1 MTENRLITAAIF
13 DMDGTIF
20 DTEQIYRR
28 AWLSAGVP
36 EPLYRSYIGTPRAYI
51 KKLLTENGFDAE
63 EIYRQKDAFTAAET
77 AVHVPVKPGAETCL
91 AFLKE
96 HGIRCAIATSSSVE
110 TAQTY
115 LAKSGL
121 APYFDVVCS
130 GNQVEH
136 GKPAPDVFLYAAEL
150 LGTAPEE
157 CFVAEDSF
165 NGVRAGH
172 AAGMFTVMIP
182 DLVAPD
188 EEILT
193 LADACLENLAQL
205 PDLLIEKK
213 LVNARD

>member
-1 MTENRLITAAIF
+1 MTENTQITAAIF
-13 DMDGTIF
+13 DMDGTIY

-28 AWLSAGVP
+28 AWLAAGVP
-36 EPLYRSYIGTPRAYI
+36 EDLYRSYIGTPRAYI
-51 KKLLTENGFDAE
+51 KKLLTEHGFDAE

-77 AVHVPVKPGAETCL
+77 AERVPLKPGALECL
-91 AFLKE
+91 SFLKE
-96 HGIRCAIATSSSVE
+96 HGIRTAIATSSSVE
-110 TAQTY
+110 TAHTY

-150 LGTAPEE
+150 LGAAPEE

-165 NGVRAGH
+165 NGVRAGR

-182 DLVAPD
+182 DLVEPD
-188 EEILT
+188 EEILA
-193 LADACLENLAQL
+193 LADACLESLSQL
-205 PDLLIEKK
+205 PALLVERKLIE
-213 LVNARD
+213 AE

>member
-1 MTENRLITAAIF
+1 MGQKAQIKAAIF

-77 AVHVPVKPGAETCL
+77 AVHVPVKPGAEACL

-121 APYFDVVCS
+121 VPYFDVVCS

-150 LGTAPEE
+150 LGAAPEE

-165 NGVRAGH
+165 NGVRAGR
-172 AAGMFTVMIP
+172 AADIFTVMIP
-182 DLVAPD
+182 DLVEPD
-188 EEILT
+188 EEILA
-193 LADACLENLAQL
+193 LADARLESLGQL
-205 PDLLIEKK
+205 PALLVERK
-213 LVNARD
+213 LIKAE